1 MKKINFTR
9 QVFPHLVAIVAF
21 LLVTVFFFNPIFF
34 DNKTLVQHDIAQSIA
49 GSKALADYRNQTGE
63 EALWAP
69 AMYSGMPAYMVSVQ
83 WGNTA
88 IGFLKRVLTLSLP
101 HPVANIFLAFI
112 CYYIML
118 LAFGIRPYLAI
129 AGAFAFGLSSFMI
142 IGLGAGHNARIGA
155 TALVPLVIA
164 GIHLAFSG
172 KRVLGF
178 GVTGAALALH
188 LRENHLQVTYYMIL
202 IVLGY
207 GLMQLIV
214 AIRDKKIVEF
224 AKTIG
229 ILIPAALLAAG
240 TFFGQLWAVKEYSAY
255 SARGKNEL
263 TTTSPTKVAPASG
276 MNRDKA
282 FEYSNGILE
291 PITFLIPNFYGGSSQ
306 EYLVQNTKSETYQA
320 LVNSGNNQ
328 QANQLAAYT
337 SPYWGDQPLAAPY
350 YGSAIIVLLFVV
362 GILFAERKYVWW
374 LVSISAFAI
383 VLSWGK
389 NFESFNYFLFDHLP
403 GYNKFRSVTFA
414 LSMAFLAMP
423 LLGLLGLEK
432 LFEKGINP
440 QTKKKLWVALG
451 LTGGVCL
458 LLLLFGGMFAFMRG
472 GEENLPNWFLSALR
486 DDRKSL
492 MRGDA
497 LRSLG
502 FIAAIFIVIYFDLI
516 KKISPWIVCAFIAFM
531 VMIDLTVIDQRYFA
545 KENYKRKREA
555 VFALQPSEE
564 QVLKDKSYYRVYDA
578 ENGGRASYFFN
589 SVTGYHGAILRRY
602 QDLMDSC
609 LYADMGRLS
618 ADAQTGKFN
627 FANYSTLNM
636 LNCKYIIYG
645 EQANAYLVND
655 AVAGPAWFVQDV
667 VSVNTPTEELAKI
680 NTIDTRKTAV
690 IDASKFKAPQVQFDS
705 TASIINVEHTPR
717 YLKYESQSQVNGLG
731 VFSEIY
737 YPDGWIATID
747 GNEAPIL
754 RVNYVLRAL
763 EIPAGKHTIEFKFE
777 PRAYTVG
784 NKVTA
789 ACSWLMLLV
798 LLGSMGWTLRK
809 EPNDT
814 VAA

>member
-9 QVFPHLVAIVAF
+9 QVFPHLVAVVAF
-21 LLVTVFFFNPIFF
+21 LLVTVFFFNPVFF
-34 DNKTLVQHDIAQSIA
+34 ENKTLVQHDIAQSIA

-63 EALWAP
+63 EGLWAP

-88 IGFLKRVLTLSLP
+88 IGFLKRALTLSLP
-101 HPVANIFLAFI
+101 HPVSNIFLAFI

-207 GLMQLIV
+207 GLMQLII
-214 AIRDKKIVEF
+214 AIREKKIAEF

-240 TFFGQLWAVKEYSAY
+240 TFFGQLWAVKEYTTY

-263 TTTSPTKVAPASG
+263 TPPAQTRPIPSSG

-291 PITFLIPNFYGGSSQ
+291 PITFLVPNFYGGSSQ
-306 EYLVQNTKSETYQA
+306 EYLVQNPKSETYQA
-320 LVNSGNNQ
+320 LINSGNNE
-328 QANQLAAYT
+328 QANQLAPYT

-350 YGSAIIVLLFVV
+350 YGSAIIVFLFVL
-362 GILFAERKYVWW
+362 GILFAERRYVWW
-374 LVSISAFAI
+374 LVSISIIAI

-389 NFESFNYFLFDHLP
+389 NFEAFNYFLFDHLP

-414 LSMAFLAMP
+414 LAMAFLAMP

-432 LFEKGINP
+432 IFEKGVNAEI
-440 QTKKKLWVALG
+440 KKKLWIALG

-458 LLLLFGGMFAFMRG
+458 LLLLFGGMLAFTRE
-472 GEENLPNWFLSALR
+472 GEEALPNWFLSALR
-486 DDRKSL
+486 DDRESL
-492 MRGDA
+492 MRSDA
-497 LRSLG
+497 FRSLA
-502 FIAAIFIVIYFDLI
+502 FIAAIFIVIYFNLM
-516 KKISPWIVCAFIAFM
+516 KKLAPWIISGFIAFM
-531 VMIDLTVIDQRYFA
+531 VMIDLAVIDQRYFA
-545 KENYKRKREA
+545 KDNYKRKREA

-564 QVLKDKSYYRVYDA
+564 QVLKDKSYYRVYDTQ
-578 ENGGRASYFFN
+578 NGGRASYFFN

-609 LYADMGRLS
+609 LNADMYKLS

-627 FANYSTLNM
+627 YANYGTLNM

-645 EQANAYLVND
+645 EQANAYLVNE
-655 AVAGPAWFVQDV
+655 AAPGPAWFVANLV
-667 VSVNTPTEELAKI
+667 TVNSPNEELAKV
-680 NTIDTRKTAV
+680 NTIDTRSTAV
-690 IDASKFKAPQVQFDS
+690 LDASKFTAPQVQYDS
-705 TASIINVEHTPR
+705 TASITNLEHTPR

-747 GNEAPIL
+747 NQEVPIL

-777 PRAYTVG
+777 PKAYTVG

-798 LLGSMGWTLRK
+798 LLGSIGWTLRK